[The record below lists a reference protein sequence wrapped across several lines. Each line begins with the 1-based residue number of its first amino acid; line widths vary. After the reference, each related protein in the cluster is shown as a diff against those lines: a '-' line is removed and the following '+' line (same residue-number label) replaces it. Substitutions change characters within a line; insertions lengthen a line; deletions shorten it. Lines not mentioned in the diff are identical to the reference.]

1 MLLRVAIVVTIIVIV
16 AFLIGRALRL
26 RMKK

>member
-1 MLLRVAIVVTIIVIV
+1 MLLRVAIVVVIIVIV